1 MGIGNILAAPTPFQI
16 DILKDILQNEEE
28 GINIREAEE
37 AYSRDNLFDLMRDGW
52 LSLLCRTVVIDDA
65 FYALTPR
72 GMEEIHKYI

>member
-1 MGIGNILAAPTPFQI
+1 MEIGNILAAPTPFQI
-16 DILKDILQNEEE
+16 DILKAVSKSEED
-28 GINIREAEE
+28 GINIRKAEE
-37 AYSRDNLFDLMRDGW
+37 TYNREDLFDLMRDGW